1 MQEISNLTDNFE
13 SLKLAQSK
21 FMESSISLQG
31 IGRIGDDRDIMVPM
45 TSSLYV
51 PGKLIAGSQV
61 LVDVGTNFIVG
72 KSVKDADEIFQRK
85 IQYVKQS
92 SEQILKMINKKK
104 ETLGELVSALLVSQ
118 AASTVPDDHLYHV
131 SCAGSDGRQSQ
142 ATTCSL

>member
-1 MQEISNLTDNFE
+1 MTDNFE

-31 IGRIGDDRDIMVPM
+31 LGRIADDRDIMVPM

-51 PGKLIAGSQV
+51 PGKLVAGSQV

-72 KSVKDADEIFQRK
+72 KSIKDADEIFQRK

-104 ETLGELVSALLVSQ
+104 ESLGELVSTL
-118 AASTVPDDHLYHV
+118 PKPN
-131 SCAGSDGRQSQ
+131 
-142 ATTCSL
+142 